1 MAKKKIGILVG
12 LIAIA
17 GAFFFFK
24 QLSTDSRT
32 DYYYRDEFDM
42 LNEDMWYVGEWGT
55 GFPKP
60 EKVTVKN
67 SILTAIVGETD
78 RGPFLLSKPI
88 DIKAN
93 SLITVK
99 RRVKLKYG
107 NNQFTGGF
115 TLYQTDQR
123 NVAPELI
130 DKEWFKNFGQAL
142 MLMEYVHTSDT
153 TSTRP
158 GNHNFRLL
166 VPDWQ
171 ETENYAIATPIFDEW
186 FEETF
191 TFDCSTGRI
200 TYTNGDKLLVLKGY
214 RPTQN
219 RFRIFMHPY
228 GFYTGHEMK
237 IDWIEVKVTQ
247 PERQEKPK

>member
-1 MAKKKIGILVG
+1 MAIKKIGIIVG
-12 LIAIA
+12 IVAIA

-24 QLSTDSRT
+24 QMGSNDRT
-32 DYYYRDEFDM
+32 DFYYKDEFDS
-42 LNEDMWYVGEWGT
+42 LNSEMWYVGEWGT

-60 EKVTVKN
+60 EKVN
-67 SILTAIVGETD
+67 IENGILTAKIGETD
-78 RGPFLLSKPI
+78 RGPFILSKPI
-88 DIKAN
+88 EIKVN

-115 TLYQTDQR
+115 GLYQTEQKTIE
-123 NVAPELI
+123 PQLI
-130 DKEWFKNFGQAL
+130 DKEWFKNFGQSL
-142 MLMEYVHTSDT
+142 MLMEYVHTSDKK
-153 TSTRP
+153 STRP

-171 ETENYAIATPIFDEW
+171 ATENFAIAKPIFDEW

-191 TFDCSTGRI
+191 TFDCGSGRV
-200 TYTNGDKLLVLKGY
+200 TYTNGDKMLVLKGY
-214 RPTQN
+214 RPNQAN
-219 RFRIFMHPY
+219 FRIFMHPY

-237 IDWIEVKVTQ
+237 LDWIEIKVTQ
-247 PERQEKPK
+247 PNQ